1 MRRLA
6 VQIRSPAL
14 LEMAIIF
21 CLFLVEVDSIL
32 KKTEDHYINLKSYY
46 VEFVQTDCNK
56 VDGTCQRYIGRVAYK
71 APDKLRLEIE
81 GAENRTDL
89 FDGEWLWTYLPDEGR
104 LYKQKPTQPLFDLK
118 SLIRDYR
125 ERFQCRLI
133 RNTPP
138 YEIEFRPR
146 SGDEGMSKMKITI
159 SKHYLIKKIEI
170 VDPMGNESIFQF
182 NRFSLNKRLSDK
194 IFKLRL
200 PKDVEVIEQ

>member
-1 MRRLA
+1 
-6 VQIRSPAL
+6 
-14 LEMAIIF
+14 
-21 CLFLVEVDSIL
+21 
-32 KKTEDHYINLKSYY
+32 
-46 VEFVQTDCNK
+46 
-56 VDGTCQRYIGRVAYK
+56 
-71 APDKLRLEIE
+71 
-81 GAENRTDL
+81 
-89 FDGEWLWTYLPDEGR
+89 EGR